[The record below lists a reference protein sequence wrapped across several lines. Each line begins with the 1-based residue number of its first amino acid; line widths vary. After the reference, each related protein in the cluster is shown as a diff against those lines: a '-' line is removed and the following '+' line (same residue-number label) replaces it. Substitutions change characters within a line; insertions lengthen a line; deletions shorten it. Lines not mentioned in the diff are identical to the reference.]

1 MNFQQKLQN
10 SLRLKSELEK
20 EIEQAELSIKTFLDS
35 KEYGHIHRKLD
46 LIMANLAQLEF
57 VDADIIYYREQADL
71 ELSQG
76 SY

>member
-1 MNFQQKLQN
+1 MTNQLKLQN
-10 SLRLKSELEK
+10 SIRLKSELEK
-20 EIEQAELSIKTFLDS
+20 EIELAEISIKSFIDS
-35 KEYGHIHRKLD
+35 KEYGLIHRKLD

-57 VDADIIYYREQADL
+57 VNADIITYREQVDL

>member
-1 MNFQQKLQN
+1 
-10 SLRLKSELEK
+10 
-20 EIEQAELSIKTFLDS
+20 
-35 KEYGHIHRKLD
+35 
-46 LIMANLAQLEF
+46 MANLAQLEF